1 MALWSK
7 DEDDTLR
14 RMAKDGAF
22 AKEIGAVLG
31 RSRMSV
37 QNRAVR
43 IGLSLSIGGQR
54 SRIAQVRKITPE
66 VAARRNEILRAAA
79 HKAMAPDVQA
89 KRIAKIRATFAGRIL
104 AWCPPDKIEEYKA
117 LRRKSMTAAERKAAI
132 LADVRR
138 EHAATAKAK
147 AAFDR
152 SFEGQMARVR
162 AGARIEQRLT
172 RPANDLTFS
181 PTGSCLA

>member
-1 MALWSK
+1 MPLWSK
-7 DEDDTLR
+7 EEDATLR
-14 RMAKDGAF
+14 RMAKEGAF

-54 SRIAQVRKITPE
+54 SRIAKVRKITPE
-66 VAARRNEILRAAA
+66 IAARRNEILRAAA

-89 KRIAKIRATFAGRIL
+89 KRIAKIRSTFEARIL
-104 AWCPPDKIEEYKA
+104 EWCPAEKVDEYKA
-117 LRRKSMTAAERKAAI
+117 LRRKSMLAAERKEAI
-132 LADVRR
+132 LADVKR
-138 EHAATAKAK
+138 ERAAAAKAK

-152 SFEGQMARVR
+152 SFEGQLARVR
-162 AGARIEQRLT
+162 AGARIEQRVTL
-172 RPANDLTFS
+172 PANDLTFS